1 MSLSVHAILFCE
13 RPSVTINQSYASD
26 KTLAWVSLINYKK
39 VACSDKASCDL
50 ELVSMYGETVTTA
63 FFNDVNGV
71 EHVANDEDV
80 YCIVFNDNN
89 KIIARGCNTP
99 RTVICEDPCS
109 VAEGTMFYSYFDC
122 VLRLQPRVFPSR
134 RRLRSREWRVSH
146 LRAPRAHR
154 FSQREHP
161 AGDGRLFEVRL
172 WNAL

>member
-50 ELVSMYGETVTTA
+50 KLVSIHGKPVTTA

-80 YCIVFNDNN
+80 YCIVFNDNK
-89 KIIARGCNTP
+89 KIIGRACNTP

-109 VAEGTMFYSYFDC
+109 VAEGILSC
-122 VLRLQPRVFPSR
+122 LLRVVLIASATRFTLPQTIAIPRMAGVPFACSPCPSLFPTGTSSWR
-134 RRLRSREWRVSH
+134 RTVL
-146 LRAPRAHR
+146 
-154 FSQREHP
+154 
-161 AGDGRLFEVRL
+161 
-172 WNAL
+172 

>member
-50 ELVSMYGETVTTA
+50 KLVSIHGKPVTTA

-80 YCIVFNDNN
+80 YCIVFNDNK
-89 KIIARGCNTP
+89 KIIGRACNTP

-109 VAEGTMFYSYFDC
+109 VAEGILSITRSFDC
-122 VLRLQPRVFPSR
+122 FSHAFYPPADDCDPANGGCPICVLPVPIAFPNGNIHLETDGS
-134 RRLRSREWRVSH
+134 LR
-146 LRAPRAHR
+146 
-154 FSQREHP
+154 
-161 AGDGRLFEVRL
+161 
-172 WNAL
+172 